1 MALRFVGG
9 ATGVEDNLL
18 SKVMTLD
25 ASSVPLNAPPPPAE
39 MLGCCARSRLADVT
53 QGVTEAAG
61 EPFRTK
67 FRGTA
72 VPFWLMATIAKLPE
86 LGSL

>member
-9 ATGVEDNLL
+9 ATATADDNLL
-18 SKVMTLD
+18 TKVVTLD
-25 ASSVPLNAPPPPAE
+25 ASSVPLNAPPPAE

-53 QGVTEAAG
+53 QGVTEAAAK
-61 EPFRTK
+61 PFRTK